1 MLKGFFV
8 KVFEGIFEKWLLYN
22 FECGQPI
29 KTGFTWGGAAYAETS
44 VMGAVSGGGAA
55 GTSFSSL
62 GASLGASGSG
72 TGFGGLVILR
82 GSRPVIFSPYC
93 FLMASHLIWMKKQD
107 RFKRDRV
114 KALKLRPRRLLHRK
128 TC

>member
-1 MLKGFFV
+1 MWATQKDR
-8 KVFEGIFEKWLLYN
+8 LYL
-22 FECGQPI
+22 
-29 KTGFTWGGAAYAETS
+29 GGAAYAETS

-82 GSRPVIFSPYC
+82 GSRLVICSPYC
-93 FLMASHLIWMKKQD
+93 FLMSSHLIWMKKQD
-107 RFKRDRV
+107 RFKASFKDR
-114 KALKLRPRRLLHRK
+114 
-128 TC
+128 TG